1 MREYSWKSTGF
12 NADAQAVG
20 QELEKLELAGE
31 ITSDIVLDFAR
42 KNTDSEMHKCF
53 EWDDSIAGEKYRK
66 IQATNILSS
75 IAITIKEEPK
85 KTQKVYVTVK
95 ASSDNTR
102 KFKNIKEVL
111 KDDEEYKQLI
121 NRAKNEFISCKE
133 KYETLLQKEDLKE
146 VIFELYREI

>member
-1 MREYSWKSTGF
+1 MREYSWKNYSF
-12 NADAQAVG
+12 SADAQAVG

-31 ITSDIVLDFAR
+31 ITSEIVLDYAR
-42 KNTDSEMHKCF
+42 KNTDSEMYKCF
-53 EWDDSIAGEKYRK
+53 EWNDSIASEKYRK
-66 IQATNILSS
+66 YQASQLLSS

-95 ASSDNTR
+95 TSSDKTR

-111 KDDEEYKQLI
+111 KDDEEYKQLV
-121 NRAKNEFISCKE
+121 NRAKDEFVSCKE
-133 KYETLLQKEDLKE
+133 KYETLLQKDDLKE